1 MLNPIKI
8 SYLQKFSILRMWPHL
23 KDRRKYQLILLSFL
37 VLFSALSEAISL
49 SAIIPLLSFVSDS
62 KSVYEIEIIN
72 RIINY
77 LNITNST
84 TIFQLVILIFAVSN
98 VIASSIRILTVHF
111 TYKLSNIIGHDI
123 SRQIFNNYL
132 NQSYAKHLKLDS
144 NKLLAS
150 LTEYLHKTIK
160 VLVSVI
166 SFLTNSTITL
176 FLLVALFLINFN
188 AALISTLFFTFTY
201 LYISK

>member
-23 KDRRKYQLILLSFL
+23 KDRRKFQLILLSFL

-77 LNITNST
+77 LNITSST

-98 VIASSIRILTVHF
+98 VIASSIRILTLHF

-176 FLLVALFLINFN
+176 FLLVALFFEINKKN
-188 AALISTLFFTFTY
+188 T
-201 LYISK
+201 